1 MLVRVARLFEA
12 DGVPMPRHR
21 AVTAQPEHLGKL
33 SLSEGHD
40 RELRRSVR
48 TAYLRSVESGLDV
61 LPALRD
67 AVVLWIGDN
76 HMTITGFEQ
85 DEVTRRVVG
94 QSWYVEYVPDSTGP
108 LAPP

>member
-1 MLVRVARLFEA
+1 MRVARLFEA

-33 SLSEGHD
+33 TLSEGHD

-48 TAYLRSVESGLDV
+48 TAYLRSAESGQDV

-67 AVVLWIGDN
+67 AVVLWIGEN
-76 HMTITGFEQ
+76 NMTITGFEQ
-85 DEVTRRVVG
+85 DELTRRVVG
-94 QSWYVEYVPDSTGP
+94 QSWYVQHVPDTISS
-108 LAPP
+108 LAPRE

>member
-1 MLVRVARLFEA
+1 
-12 DGVPMPRHR
+12 MPRHR

-33 SLSEGHD
+33 TLTEGHD

-48 TAYLRSVESGLDV
+48 TAHLRSAESGQDV

-67 AVVLWIGDN
+67 AVVLWIGEN

-85 DEVTRRVVG
+85 DELTRRVVG
-94 QSWYVEYVPDSTGP
+94 QSWYVEHVPDLTSLQGSP
-108 LAPP
+108 